1 MKKAARIL
9 LVDDDEDFVEA
20 TKIVLEENNFK
31 VTTALSAKECLHKLN
46 QERPDLIILDI
57 MMPQKSGFEVCREL
71 KTSLEYNK
79 IPVLMLTALKK
90 ELSRTAY
97 SVSEGLDLE
106 AEDYLDKPVKPE
118 ELISRI
124 KSLLR
129 KE

>member
-1 MKKAARIL
+1 MKKAAKIL
-9 LVDDDEDFVEA
+9 LVDDDEDFVEG
-20 TKIVLEENNFK
+20 TKIVLEEHNFK
-31 VTTALSAKECLHKLN
+31 VTTALSGKECLDKIN

-57 MMPQKSGFEVCREL
+57 MMPKKSGFEVCREL

-106 AEDYLDKPVKPE
+106 AEDYLDKPVTPK

>member
-1 MKKAARIL
+1 MKKAAKIL

-20 TKIVLEENNFK
+20 TKIVLEENSFK
-31 VTTALSAKECLHKLN
+31 VTTAFSGKECLDKIN

-57 MMPQKSGFEVCREL
+57 MMPKKSGFEVCREL

-79 IPVLMLTALKK
+79 IPVLMLTALRK
-90 ELSRTAY
+90 ELSRTPY
-97 SVSEGLDLE
+97 SVSEGFDLE
-106 AEDYLDKPVKPE
+106 AEDYLDKPVAPK

-124 KSLLR
+124 KSLLT